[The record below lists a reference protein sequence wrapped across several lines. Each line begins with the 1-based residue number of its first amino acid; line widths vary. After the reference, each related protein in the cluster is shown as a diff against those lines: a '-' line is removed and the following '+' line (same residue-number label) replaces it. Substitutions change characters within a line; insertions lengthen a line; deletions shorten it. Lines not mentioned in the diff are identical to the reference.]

1 MNRVWQKVCL
11 FLWLLLSAVLLL
23 LGTSGC
29 TGILKTRT
37 KVITITE
44 VKTDTIIRYERDTIT
59 LVREVPLYDTVTL
72 ENSTSKAKAYYDVKV
87 NKIAL
92 HLTGKVFDVPVLIN
106 KKTTQVTD
114 QMTKKPSLA
123 FQIIKGIFS
132 IVFVFVG
139 IVTLVWSIKKFI
151 LKI

>member
-1 MNRVWQKVCL
+1 MKVWQKVCL
-11 FLWLLLSAVLLL
+11 FLWLLLLAVLLL
-23 LGTSGC
+23 LGASGC
-29 TGILKTRT
+29 AGILKTKT

-72 ENSTSKAKAYYDVKV
+72 ENSTSKAKAYYDVRV

-106 KKTTQVTD
+106 KMTTQVTD

-123 FQIIKGIFS
+123 FQIIKSIFS
-132 IVFVFVG
+132 TVFVFVG
-139 IVTLVWSIKKFI
+139 IITLVWSIKKFI